1 MKIFY
6 EKRQRIAEQTAY
18 AAEIKTQIE
27 LESERLLTIVKSDR
41 DEMEEFYSGLSEAAD
56 SADTGAEVFAR
67 IESMKRANSNIFR
80 AYIQAVDTS
89 DELSARWRD
98 TKKSRRRS
106 IIPAP
111 PANSE
116 IDATEMR
123 IDHFARGINM
133 YKLLLVCFIGSF
145 FGVLIEM
152 LWCLLRNGYI
162 ESRSGLVYGPFNLL
176 YGVGAVAL
184 TAALYSFRNHG
195 KWLSFLGGMLTGSAV
210 EYLCSWAQEAVFGS
224 RSWDYSYMPFNLNG
238 RICLL
243 YSVFWGLLSVLW
255 VKNLYPRIS
264 ELILKLPNRPGRILT
279 WILTAF
285 LIINAIVTCVAVLRW
300 SHRSA
305 GIEAATPFWKFIDE
319 RFPDWRMTRIFP
331 NMSFGNN

>member
-1 MKIFY
+1 MKLFN
-6 EKRQRIAEQTAY
+6 EKHGTTSVAIP
-18 AAEIKTQIE
+18 EIEVKTQLE
-27 LESERLLTIVKSDR
+27 LESEHLLSAVKR
-41 DEMEEFYSGLSEAAD
+41 EHDEAEEYYSELSEAAG
-56 SADTGAEVFAR
+56 SADTGAEVSAR

-98 TKKSRRRS
+98 TKKSRRRL

-111 PANSE
+111 PANAE
-116 IDATEMR
+116 IDETEMKTG
-123 IDHFARGINM
+123 HFARGINV

-145 FGVLIEM
+145 FGVIIELI
-152 LWCLLRNGYI
+152 WCLLRNGYV

-195 KWLSFLGGMLTGSAV
+195 KWLSFLGGMLTGSIV
-210 EYLCSWAQEAVFGS
+210 EYVCSWAQEVVFGS

-243 YSVFWGLLSVLW
+243 YSVFWGLLSVVW

-264 ELILKLPNRPGRILT
+264 ELILKLPDRPGRIIT
-279 WILTAF
+279 WLLTAF
-285 LIINAIVTCVAVLRW
+285 LIVDAIVTCIAVFRW
-300 SHRSA
+300 SQRSA
-305 GIEAATPFWKFIDE
+305 GIAAGTPFWQLIDS
-319 RFPDWRMTRIFP
+319 RFTDQRMTRIFP
-331 NMSFGNN
+331 NMSFGG